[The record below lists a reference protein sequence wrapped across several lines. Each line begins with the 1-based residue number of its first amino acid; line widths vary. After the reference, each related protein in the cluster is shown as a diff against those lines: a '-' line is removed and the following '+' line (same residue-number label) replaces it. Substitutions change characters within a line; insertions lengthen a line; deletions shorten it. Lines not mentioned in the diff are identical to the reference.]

1 MTYNLPNSNNLDIH
15 SLSRIFKYVTNSYK
29 YYWFYSLL
37 EAVKRGDKRVSFR
50 EMVIIMVAKS
60 WYPIIE
66 FKLNLGTQ
74 DKLDR
79 LIRFIYNKYG
89 FDKNIRQ
96 KELVD
101 ELSKLDNDEELNE
114 KIEYFYKYVP
124 YRLLTPFFRNDVRG
138 VKDSL
143 KNDMIADLSYVDKKG
158 IYKINKEEQY
168 IEIYDKWFSYF
179 LKNISIIE
187 GWVKYHL
194 INFLQDRNPNVP
206 AIIYKL
212 EPAYQRKMDKQK
224 KFWKEVTKII
234 QLNDIYTGEIIKPE
248 KISLDHFIPWSFVL
262 HDKNWNLIPTFKSIN
277 SSKSDNLPELK
288 KYFNDFADVQFRAF
302 DLNRRKNINKKIIE
316 DYLLLD
322 SQMNEN
328 IKENQFKEILKDN
341 ISPLY
346 RIARNTGFTVWDK
359 NSP

>member
-1 MTYNLPNSNNLDIH
+1 
-15 SLSRIFKYVTNSYK
+15 
-29 YYWFYSLL
+29 
-37 EAVKRGDKRVSFR
+37 
-50 EMVIIMVAKS
+50 
-60 WYPIIE
+60 
-66 FKLNLGTQ
+66 
-74 DKLDR
+74 
-79 LIRFIYNKYG
+79 
-89 FDKNIRQ
+89 
-96 KELVD
+96 
-101 ELSKLDNDEELNE
+101 
-114 KIEYFYKYVP
+114 
-124 YRLLTPFFRNDVRG
+124 
-138 VKDSL
+138 
-143 KNDMIADLSYVDKKG
+143 MIADLSYVDKKG

-168 IEIYDKWFSYF
+168 IEIYDKWFNYL

-187 GWVKYHL
+187 GWVKYYL
-194 INFLQDRNPNVP
+194 ANFLQDRNPNVP

-212 EPAYQRKMDKQK
+212 EPAYQRKMNKQK

-277 SSKSDNLPELK
+277 SSKSDNLPELE
-288 KYFNDFADVQFRAF
+288 KYFNDFADVQYEAF

-322 SQMNEN
+322 NQMNEN

-346 RIARNTGFTVWDK
+346 RIARNTGFSVWDR
-359 NSP
+359 NLA